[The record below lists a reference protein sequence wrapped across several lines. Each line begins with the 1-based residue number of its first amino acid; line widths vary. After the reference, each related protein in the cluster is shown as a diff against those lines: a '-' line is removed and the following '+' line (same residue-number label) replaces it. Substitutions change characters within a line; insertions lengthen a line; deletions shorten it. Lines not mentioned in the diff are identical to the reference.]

1 MRSHPNLPLAA
12 KIERLIYELSLILMK
27 IFDSKH
33 PKPLEE
39 LFGDILFSGKMTKTD
54 RYHLR
59 TAILRN
65 SLTDEHQDIINRLI
79 YSTKRGRLRMMD

>member
-1 MRSHPNLPLAA
+1 
-12 KIERLIYELSLILMK
+12 MK
-27 IFDSKH
+27 NFDSKH

-39 LFGDILFSGKMTKTD
+39 LFGDILFSGQVTKTD

-65 SLTDEHQDIINRLI
+65 SLTEEHQDIINRLI

>member
-1 MRSHPNLPLAA
+1 MRSHPNPPLAA
-12 KIERLIYELSLILMK
+12 RIERLIYEISLTLMK

-39 LFGDILFSGKMTKTD
+39 LFGDILFSGQMTKSD
-54 RYHLR
+54 RYRLR
-59 TAILRN
+59 MAILRN
-65 SLTDEHQDIINRLI
+65 SLTEEHQDIINRLI